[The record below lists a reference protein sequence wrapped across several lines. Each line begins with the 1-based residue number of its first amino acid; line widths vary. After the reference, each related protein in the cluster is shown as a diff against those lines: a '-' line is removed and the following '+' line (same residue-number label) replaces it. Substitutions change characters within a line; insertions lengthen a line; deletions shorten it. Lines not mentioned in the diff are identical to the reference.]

1 MSDHEHM
8 AEEQPQHPGGPTH
21 GPNGDFIATVETAER
36 DAEAARLRSRGLS
49 YRAIAA
55 QQGVDVHTAH
65 DRVHRALAAIRAE
78 GAAEART
85 LELERLDLAQAAVMQ
100 ALEAKHFTVN
110 QGRVIYLGEDPMPD
124 YGPVLAAV
132 DRLVKISESRRKLL
146 GLDAEQK
153 VSVSGGVT
161 YEIIG
166 IAEGDL

>member
-1 MSDHEHM
+1 MSEP
-8 AEEQPQHPGGPTH
+8 EQPQHQAEPTQGGDGKFVASP
-21 GPNGDFIATVETAER
+21 DTAER
-36 DAEAARLRSRGLS
+36 DAEAARLRGRGLS

-55 QQGVDVHTAH
+55 ELKIDVHTAH
-65 DRVHRALAAIRAE
+65 DAVQRALRAIRAE

-110 QGRVIYLGEDPMPD
+110 QGRIIYHGEGPLTDWA
-124 YGPVLAAV
+124 PVLAAV

-153 VSVSGGVT
+153 VSVSGGVR
-161 YEIIG
+161 YEVVG
-166 IAEGDL
+166 IPEGSL